1 VLENLLGRAINTTP
15 LRSVLAF
22 GHQSWTAAQLDAEAC
37 RIAASLGKSG
47 LEAMDRVAVLLPNL
61 PETVFTYLACFKG
74 NYVVVPLDYRHQPPQ
89 LNYALSHSGASI
101 LIVHHERLAELEQ
114 DRVTDSVSRVYVV
127 GDQEAPDYPR
137 FDDLRSGTA
146 IDNSPGKIESDQ
158 LCMMI
163 YTSGTTSRPKGVTF
177 TRGAI
182 EEGIRKYLARVPM
195 LAEDVAIVAAP
206 IARPMALRSQLL
218 PILFV
223 GGCARL
229 LERFEVNSYVAALRQ
244 SPAPTMLGLLP
255 AAWAEVLR
263 HPDIGQCNFRS
274 VRMCLTGG
282 DTTSSS
288 VHHDFRRITGLEL
301 TEQLGSSEAGPI
313 AINPPFGRKKTGS
326 VGLPMYGVQVCI
338 VDSEGNHLA
347 DGQTGGIVVQSDYMM
362 EGYWNDTALTRKTI
376 HAGQIHTGDLG
387 RFDEDGYLWF
397 MGRNRDL
404 IVRGGSNISPLEVE
418 TVLRSHPQV
427 AEACVVGVS
436 HEELGQEVYAF
447 VKLRPNAAISAAEL
461 QSFAAR
467 NLASYMV
474 PAHIRL
480 VDEMPLKGA
489 GKIDRD
495 RLKWRAETGLDEL

>member
-1 VLENLLGRAINTTP
+1 VLENLLRRAIDGTP
-15 LRSVLAF
+15 ERKVLAF
-22 GHQSWTAAQLDAEAC
+22 HGQSWTAPELDAEAC
-37 RIAASLGKSG
+37 RIAANLGKAG
-47 LEAMDRVAVLLPNL
+47 LEPMDRVAVLLPNS

-74 NYVVVPLDYRHQPPQ
+74 NYVAVPLDYRHQPAQ
-89 LNYALSHSGASI
+89 LKYALSHSGASI
-101 LIVHHERLAELEQ
+101 LVVHHERLAELEQ
-114 DRVTDSVSRVYVV
+114 ESVTENVSRVYVV
-127 GDQEAPDYPR
+127 AESEAPGYAR
-137 FDDLRSGTA
+137 FNDLRSTTA
-146 IDNSPGKIESDQ
+146 TDRLPGKIESDQ

-177 TRGAI
+177 TRGAL

-195 LAEDVAIVAAP
+195 LAEDVALIAAP

-218 PILFV
+218 PIFFA

-229 LERFEVNSYVAALRQ
+229 LERFEVNSFVAALQ
-244 SPAPTMLGLLP
+244 QPPAPTMLGLLP

-263 HPDIGQCNFRS
+263 HPNIGQCDFRP

-282 DTTSSS
+282 DTTSAA

-313 AINPPFGRKKTGS
+313 AINPPFGRKKAGS
-326 VGLPMYGVQVCI
+326 VGLPMYGAQVCI

-347 DGQTGGIVVQSDYMM
+347 AGQTGGIVVESDYMM
-362 EGYWNDTALTRKTI
+362 EGYWNDTALTRKTM

-397 MGRNRDL
+397 MGRNRDV

-418 TVLRSHPQV
+418 TVLRSHPDV

-436 HEELGQEVYAF
+436 HQDLGQEVYAF
-447 VKLRPNAAISAAEL
+447 VKLGPNATVTTAEL
-461 QSFAAR
+461 LTFAAR
-467 NLASYMV
+467 DLASYMV
-474 PAHIRL
+474 PAQIRL